1 MKKTQ
6 STTKVGMCLQRSSQL
21 QPILGSGSAKIKT
34 KIYIH
39 YSLIQTNNSITD
51 VKKIMKE
58 SRDEK
63 KLRHMWSEWHNKCGN
78 KIRKPYE
85 QFVKLSNQ
93 AAGLNSNQIIV

>member
-1 MKKTQ
+1 M
-6 STTKVGMCLQRSSQL
+6 
-21 QPILGSGSAKIKT
+21 QPILGSGSAKIKIKMINYT
-34 KIYIH
+34 
-39 YSLIQTNNSITD
+39 LIQTNNSITD

-63 KLRHMWSEWHNKCGN
+63 ELRHMWSEWHNKCGN

-93 AAGLNSNQIIV
+93 AARLNSNQIID

>member
-1 MKKTQ
+1 
-6 STTKVGMCLQRSSQL
+6 
-21 QPILGSGSAKIKT
+21 
-34 KIYIH
+34 
-39 YSLIQTNNSITD
+39 
-51 VKKIMKE
+51 MKE

-63 KLRHMWSEWHNKCGN
+63 ELRHMWSEWHNKCGN